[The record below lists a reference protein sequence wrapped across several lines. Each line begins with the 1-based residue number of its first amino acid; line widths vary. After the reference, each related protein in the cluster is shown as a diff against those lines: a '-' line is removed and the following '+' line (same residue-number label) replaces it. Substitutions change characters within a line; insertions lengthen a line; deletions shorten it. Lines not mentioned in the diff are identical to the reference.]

1 MSIFLGSAAV
11 RAALWRLEA
20 FFSEEL
26 LFFSGEIKVVAT
38 ILASELL
45 SIHVYERVNVK

>member
-1 MSIFLGSAAV
+1 MSVFFSSAAIW
-11 RAALWRLEA
+11 AALWRLKT

-26 LFFSGEIKVVAT
+26 LFFSSEVKRVAT

-45 SIHVYERVNVK
+45 SIHV